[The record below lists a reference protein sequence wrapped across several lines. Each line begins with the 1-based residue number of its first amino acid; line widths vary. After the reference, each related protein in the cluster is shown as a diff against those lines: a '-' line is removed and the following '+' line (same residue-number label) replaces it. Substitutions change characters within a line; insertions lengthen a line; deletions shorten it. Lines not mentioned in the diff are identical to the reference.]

1 MKHFYING
9 SVFTGEMPLAEAFA
23 VENGRFCAVG
33 SMREVLSMRKN
44 DEPVTDLGGN
54 FVCAGFID
62 SHMHLLGFGGL
73 MSMCQLMEHTTS
85 MQDVQDALRTFI
97 KEKNIP
103 VGTWVR
109 GRGWNQDYFTD
120 GHGMPTR
127 ADLDA
132 VSTEHPILITRCC
145 GHSLVLNSKALEV
158 LGIDG
163 TEPQVDG
170 GHYDIETGLF
180 LDSAMSMAYTRLPLP
195 DRAAIKEMLLNA
207 CKGLNSYGVTSSHTD
222 DLCTIEGVDWRE
234 VVAAYEELRAE
245 NKLTV
250 RVYEQSQLTTPED
263 LRAFLNAG
271 YKTGVG
277 DDIFKIG
284 PLKLLGDG
292 SLGART
298 AYLSG
303 EYADAP
309 GQKGLAIF
317 TQQQFDELLLLAH
330 RNGMQSAVHAIG
342 DGILD
347 RILSAYEKAFA
358 ACPRD
363 DHRSGIV
370 HVQITRPDQLQ
381 KMKELNLH
389 AYIQSIFLDYDTN
402 IVEARVGKK
411 LADTSYAFHT
421 MKKMGMHVSNGT
433 DCPVEMPIALRGIQ
447 CAVTRCTLDGKKGPY
462 RPEEAM
468 SVEEALL
475 SYTAEG
481 AHASFEENV
490 KGRIQPGMLADFAVL
505 SDSPFD
511 VEKKKIGDISVLRT
525 YLGGNCVYAK
535 ESAC

>member
-1 MKHFYING
+1 MKKLFVNG
-9 SVFTGEMPLAEAFA
+9 CVFTGCGAAAEAFA

-33 SMREVLSMRKN
+33 STDEVLALKAQG
-44 DEPVTDLGGN
+44 DQVTDLGGR

-62 SHMHLLGFGGL
+62 SHMHVLGFGGM
-73 MSMCQLMEHTTS
+73 MSMCNLMEHTTS
-85 MQDVQDALRTFI
+85 IADLKGAMRAFMDEQ
-97 KEKNIP
+97 KIP
-103 VGTWVR
+103 AGSWVR

-120 GHGMPTR
+120 GHGLPTR
-127 ADLDA
+127 QDLDE
-132 VSTEHPILITRCC
+132 VSLEHPICITRCC
-145 GHSLVLNSKALEV
+145 GHSLVVNSKALEV
-158 LGIDG
+158 LHIDG
-163 TEPQVDG
+163 SEAQVEG

-180 LDSAMSMAYTRLPLP
+180 LDSAMSMVYTRLPQP
-195 DRAAIKEMLLNA
+195 DREEIKRMLLRA
-207 CKGLNSYGVTSSHTD
+207 CKALNSYGVTGAHTD
-222 DLCTIEGVDWRE
+222 DLCTVEGVDWRE
-234 VVAAYEELRAE
+234 IVAAYQELNAE

-250 RVYEQSQLTTPED
+250 RIYEQSQLPSVEG
-263 LRAFLNAG
+263 LQEFLNEG

-277 DDIFKIG
+277 DNMFKIG

-298 AYLSG
+298 AFLSG

-317 TQQQFDELLLLAH
+317 TQQQFDDLIMLAH
-330 RNGMQSAVHAIG
+330 TNGMQVAIHAIG

-347 RILSAYEKAFA
+347 RILAAYEKALA
-358 ACPRD
+358 ACPRP

-370 HVQITRPDQLQ
+370 HVQITRPDQLE
-381 KMKELNLH
+381 KMQQMGLH

-402 IVEARVGKK
+402 IVEARVGKA

-421 MKKMGMHVSNGT
+421 MKKMGLHVSNGT

-481 AHASFEENV
+481 AHASFEENE
-490 KGRIQPGMLADFAVL
+490 KGRIQSGMLADFAVL
-505 SDSPFD
+505 SGNPFT
-511 VEKKKIGDISVLRT
+511 VEKDRIGQICAERT
-525 YLGGNCVYAK
+525 YLGGECVYERKQA
-535 ESAC
+535 